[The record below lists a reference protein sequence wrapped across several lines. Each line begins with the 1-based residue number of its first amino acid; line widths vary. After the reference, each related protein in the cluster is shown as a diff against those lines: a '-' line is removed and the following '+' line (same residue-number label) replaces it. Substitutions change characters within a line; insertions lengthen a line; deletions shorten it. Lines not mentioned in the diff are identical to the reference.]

1 MNKLKILDSSLAKF
15 TGLIILTLLLIFVS
29 IILFEDVGLDNSM
42 LIYNIFGTLTLVSF
56 LYSFHTTSKKL
67 YNELSLG
74 ITRKEF
80 YKNYL
85 KNISI
90 VLLVSIFFVIYY
102 MIIYK
107 LIIGTNNSLSTSF
120 DIKKV
125 IYLPMTFLT
134 LSFFGF
140 FLGIMKMRRSFFYTL
155 VVIITTIVVLIVT
168 YISIK
173 QLYNILLGLIV
184 ISLGVL
190 DYILVKNVD
199 V

>member
-1 MNKLKILDSSLAKF
+1 MNKLKILESSLAKLI
-15 TGLIILTLLLIFVS
+15 GIIILTLLLIFVS

-155 VVIITTIVVLIVT
+155 VIIITTIVVLIVT
-168 YISIK
+168 YMSIK